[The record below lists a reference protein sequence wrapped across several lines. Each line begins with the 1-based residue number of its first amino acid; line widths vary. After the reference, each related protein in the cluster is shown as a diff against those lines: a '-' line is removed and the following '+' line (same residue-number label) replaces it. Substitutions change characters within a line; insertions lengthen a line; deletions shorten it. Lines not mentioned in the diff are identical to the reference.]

1 MRKDHHMNVPS
12 VDLKDPDL
20 YASGIPH
27 EVFARLRRERPVYWN
42 PEADGTGFWA
52 LTKYEDIVTVSK
64 DPALFSS
71 ARERGGHRLFNEHE
85 QAIGASGD
93 PSLFQAS
100 MISMDPPEHVRYR
113 RMVTPGFGPKRL
125 RDVEGR
131 IRQRVTDLL
140 DRIAATGEC
149 EFVSS
154 VAAELPIQTLAELFG
169 VPQEDRLKLF
179 EWSNATIGEDDP
191 ELRSSPE
198 HMRACLREMQEYSA
212 RLWQDRLEHPGDD
225 LISMLVHSRIDGE
238 PMSQQGYLTTFVLL
252 VVAGNETTRNSI
264 SGGLVALTE
273 FPEQR
278 RQLIENPALIENA
291 VSEIVR
297 WVSPVLHMRRT
308 ATRDTEIRAQK
319 IREGDKVVMW
329 YCSAN
334 RDEDVFTDPF
344 RFDVCRPKEPTHLG
358 FGTGQHYCLG
368 ARLAE
373 VQLRILFEEL
383 LRRFPDIEPVGPV
396 KRLRS
401 NFLSGIKSMPVR
413 FTPERRRAGG

>member
-1 MRKDHHMNVPS
+1 MNAPS

-20 YASGIPH
+20 YTSGTPH
-27 EVFARLRRERPVYWN
+27 EVFARLRRECPVYWN

-52 LTKYEDIVTVSK
+52 LTKYADIATVSK

-100 MISMDPPEHVRYR
+100 MISLDPPEQVRYR

-125 RDVEGR
+125 RNMEGG

-140 DRIAATGEC
+140 DRVADKGEC
-149 EFVSS
+149 DFVSS
-154 VAAELPIQTLAELFG
+154 VAAELPIQTLAELFD
-169 VPQEDRLKLF
+169 VPQADRLKLF
-179 EWSNATIGEDDP
+179 EWSNAAIGEDDP

-198 HMRACLREMQEYSA
+198 HMMACLQEMQEYSA

-225 LISMLVHSRIDGE
+225 LISMLAHSRIDGE
-238 PMSQQGYLTTFVLL
+238 PMSKQSYLTTFVLL

-278 RQLIENPALIENA
+278 RWLIENPALIENA

-308 ATRDTEIRAQK
+308 ATRDTEIRGQQ
-319 IREGDKVVMW
+319 IRAGDKVVMW

-344 RFDVCRPKEPTHLG
+344 RFDVSRQKEPTHLG

-383 LRRFPDIEPVGPV
+383 LRRFPDIKPIGPV

-413 FTPERRRAGG
+413 FTPERRRAEE